1 MVEVWLGQRLLR
13 VIDEWGL
20 DGIRDGVTV
29 RAVVRKHVLR
39 GHNNGVSSVAALPK
53 GGLVSGSG
61 DTSVIIW
68 DAQHNQKLVL
78 QHTYR
83 VTALAVLANGDII
96 GSADK
101 TTMVWNKQVRL
112 SPACS
117 PLYNHA
123 CIALDIYWIT
133 MRSVHY
139 TECPLYNP

>member
-1 MVEVWLGQRLLR
+1 M
-13 VIDEWGL
+13 
-20 DGIRDGVTV
+20 
-29 RAVVRKHVLR
+29 LR
-39 GHNNGVSSVAALPK
+39 GHNNGVSSVEALPK

-96 GSADK
+96 GSTDK
-101 TTMVWNKQVRL
+101 TTMVWNINKQVRL

-117 PLYNHA
+117 PL
-123 CIALDIYWIT
+123 
-133 MRSVHY
+133 
-139 TECPLYNP
+139 